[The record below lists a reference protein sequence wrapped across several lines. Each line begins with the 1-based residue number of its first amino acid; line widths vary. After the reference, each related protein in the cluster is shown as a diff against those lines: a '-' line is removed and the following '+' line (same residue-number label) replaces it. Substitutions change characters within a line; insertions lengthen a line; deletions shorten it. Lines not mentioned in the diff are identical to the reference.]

1 MDINGE
7 SNRFITLKDHK
18 ENFQNTLSVWLINH
32 TKNKLGRLSKFII
45 RAMNKG
51 LRHKFNLNQWK
62 ITEDA
67 IDWFK
72 SINEKQL
79 CKFVIFDI
87 KDFYSLIEE

>member
-1 MDINGE
+1 
-7 SNRFITLKDHK
+7 
-18 ENFQNTLSVWLINH
+18 
-32 TKNKLGRLSKFII
+32 
-45 RAMNKG
+45 MNKG